1 LTLSKNKKNQ
11 IDISVR
17 KSAETLNHKQQE
29 QFIEASIL
37 IETELN
43 ENMDQL
49 FNDYRNEVAPF
60 VLGSIPLNPGRGNE
74 IIESTAVDIKRLL
87 QEVAKS
93 LSNIGNAGVKVL
105 MCDTIKQGIKIL
117 QKSSINQDI
126 LMRRVLGG
134 KEQ

>member
-1 LTLSKNKKNQ
+1 MTLSKNKKNQ